1 MQSKHAKRDELR
13 KAYELR
19 LEAQRLLESG
29 LLATLEA
36 SAPAFV
42 HGSYKLDL
50 LLRRDLDINL
60 CLAADDD
67 TASFFQVG
75 AALTAQYPVHKA
87 SYSNHFTRG
96 FPGFDYGLYWGIEL
110 SFEAY
115 RWKLDVWG
123 LGPDRFAEHQRRFEM
138 LEDALAHR
146 DRLSILKLKRQLQAG
161 EKYRAGITS
170 VDIYHAVTAGVTN
183 IAEFEKW
190 SHL

>member
-1 MQSKHAKRDELR
+1 MHEDELR
-13 KAYELR
+13 QAHDLR
-19 LEAQRLLESG
+19 LEAQRLLEGG

-36 SAPAFV
+36 SASAFV
-42 HGSYKLDL
+42 HGSYKLNL

-60 CLAADDD
+60 RLVDDKD
-67 TASFFQVG
+67 TEGFFQVG

-96 FPGFDYGLYWGIEL
+96 FPSFEYGLYWGIEL

-138 LEDALAHR
+138 LRDALARR

-161 EKYRAGITS
+161 EKYRAGVTS
-170 VDIYHAVTAGVTN
+170 VDIYHAVIAGVTN
-183 IAEFEKW
+183 VAEFEKW
-190 SHL
+190 HHL